1 MAKIKIKNVGPI
13 KTGFTSGDGFLEIKG
28 ITVFIGNQGSGK
40 STVAKLYSTL
50 SWIEKALVRGDFTD
64 RYVMQYNRFKKHLAY
79 QNLSN
84 YINENS
90 YIEYV
95 GNAFRLRFEH
105 NQFHVSPNAHN
116 NAYSFPKIMYVPAE
130 RNFVSSVDRPDL
142 VKRLPLPLYT
152 FMDEYEDAKQ
162 RLTESE
168 NLPVGNVSFEYK
180 KHSKKSFLVGND
192 YQLELLEAS
201 SGFQSLVPLILVTRH
216 LSEVIKNKTSET
228 RKEIS
233 REEEEKIRKA
243 VTKAFEGK
251 TISEDVLRVVL
262 EKLSSRFKY
271 ESFINVV
278 EEPEQNLYPDSQKSV
293 LHELVKYKNENPN
306 NRLLITTHSP
316 YLINYLTHLVKASLV
331 LDKINMSTNKIE
343 LTKKLDGIIP
353 LKSLVGAK
361 DWVVYELNESD
372 GSIIKLEEYKDLP
385 SDENYLNSSLGK
397 SNDIFINLLEI
408 EELCQ

>member
-13 KTGFTSGDGFLEIKG
+13 KAGYTAGDGFLEIKG
-28 ITVFIGNQGSGK
+28 VTVFIGNQGSGK

-84 YINENS
+84 YINDSS
-90 YIEYV
+90 YIEYI
-95 GNAFRLRFEH
+95 GNAFKLTFEH
-105 NQFHVSPNAHN
+105 NQFHVTPNAQN
-116 NAYSFPKIMYVPAE
+116 NDYSFPKIMYVPAE

-162 RLTESE
+162 KLTESE
-168 NLPVGNVSFEYK
+168 YLPIGNVSFEYK
-180 KHSKKSFLVGND
+180 KHSKKSFLIGND

-216 LSEVIKNKTSET
+216 LSEIIKNKTSEN

-278 EEPEQNLYPDSQKSV
+278 EEPEQNLYPDSQRSV
-293 LHELVKYKNENPN
+293 LHELLKYKNENPN
-306 NRLLITTHSP
+306 NKLLVTTHSP
-316 YLINYLTHLVKASLV
+316 YLINYLTHVVKASIV
-331 LDKINMSTNKIE
+331 LDKINMSSNSME
-343 LTKKLDGIIP
+343 LTKKLDEIIP
-353 LKSLVGAK
+353 INSVVGSK

-372 GSIIKLEEYKDLP
+372 GSIIKLDDYKDLP
-385 SDENYLNSSLGK
+385 SDENFLNASLGK
-397 SNDIFINLLEI
+397 SNDIFINLLEL
-408 EELCQ
+408 EDLCQ